1 MTICLRVL
9 VWKIENLVD
18 TWIEQAGVVMSY
30 RSWSARQCVPVLI
43 LELSQS
49 ESCFWRTSNF
59 GLLMMLI
66 HPHMKASGSSERR
79 KLWTQHGRSF
89 KCNVSDSGGF
99 DMRSAI
105 WLWLKK
111 LLAPKQWMN
120 LTRNIAKYDRFCGF
134 IGTPSTKQLWVAVT
148 RKLRSFL
155 TRNSASWHDGADLV
169 GMETYEIPSG
179 NLT

>member
-30 RSWSARQCVPVLI
+30 RSWWAPQCVPVLI

-89 KCNVSDSGGF
+89 KCNVSDSKRIWHEKCHMAMAQKIAGPKTMDEF
-99 DMRSAI
+99 NTKYCEI
-105 WLWLKK
+105 WLVLWIH
-111 LLAPKQWMN
+111 WY
-120 LTRNIAKYDRFCGF
+120 AKYQTIVGRRHSEAPFV
-134 IGTPSTKQLWVAVT
+134 PHQELRQLAWWCWFGGDGD
-148 RKLRSFL
+148 LRNTL
-155 TRNSASWHDGADLV
+155 W
-169 GMETYEIPSG
+169 
-179 NLT
+179 